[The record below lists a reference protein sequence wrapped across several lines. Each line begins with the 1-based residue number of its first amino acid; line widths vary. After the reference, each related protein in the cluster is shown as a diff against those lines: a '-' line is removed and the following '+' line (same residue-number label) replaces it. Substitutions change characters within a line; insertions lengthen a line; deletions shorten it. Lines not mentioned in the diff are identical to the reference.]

1 MLRRAQPRL
10 PIEQETANVPPRL
23 MAMPFKISL
32 CQLAELP
39 DGDSRGFD
47 PMSAGRDS
55 CIVVRQ
61 GERVY
66 SYQNACPHVDG
77 SPLAW
82 RKDQYL
88 NADRSH
94 IVCSGHGA
102 LFDID
107 TGVCT
112 LGPCVGERLQTVENS
127 IDLTGQVF
135 LHFNH
140 LETTR

>member
-1 MLRRAQPRL
+1 MATR
-10 PIEQETANVPPRL
+10 PIY
-23 MAMPFKISL
+23 L
-32 CQLAELP
+32 CQLHELP
-39 DGDSRGFD
+39 IGESRGFD
-47 PMSAGRDS
+47 PFGTGRDS
-55 CIVVRQ
+55 VFVVRAAKA
-61 GERVY
+61 GEGIRIY
-66 SYQNACPHVDG
+66 RNACPHVDG

-102 LFDID
+102 LFDLH

-127 IDLTGQVF
+127 IDPQGHVF
-135 LHFNH
+135 VHFNH
-140 LETTR
+140 LETT

>member
-1 MLRRAQPRL
+1 MAL
-10 PIEQETANVPPRL
+10 PATY
-23 MAMPFKISL
+23 L
-32 CQLAELP
+32 CQLHELP
-39 DGDSRGFD
+39 LGESRGFD
-47 PMSAGRDS
+47 PFGAGRDS
-55 CIVVRQ
+55 VFAVRMAMAGQ
-61 GERVY
+61 GLRVY
-66 SYQNACPHVDG
+66 RNACPHVYG

-82 RKDQYL
+82 RKNEYL
-88 NADRSH
+88 DASRSH